1 LKRLAI
7 LVVCITA
14 LAASLA
20 GQSLAIRVDR
30 DQLHIAAPRLR
41 FLAGD
46 ALTRLR
52 DGATV
57 QYEFQ
62 LTARTE
68 RSGRALAHT
77 LEKFAVS
84 YDLWEEKF
92 AITKLGA
99 SPRTVTHL
107 SAAAAEAWCLE
118 NTSIPVAA
126 LSGSQPLWIRLD
138 YQAVTSPKSGDP
150 QENSVFTLTGLIDI
164 FSRRA
169 RNDQLR
175 GFEEAGPVRL
185 ESLKKK

>member
-7 LVVCITA
+7 FAICLTA
-14 LAASLA
+14 LAATLA
-20 GQSLAIRVDR
+20 AQSVAVRVER

-68 RSGRALAHT
+68 RNGRVVART

-92 AITKLGA
+92 AVTKLGA

-107 SAAAAEAWCLE
+107 SAAAAETWCLD
-118 NTSIPVAA
+118 NTSIPIAA

-138 YQAVTSPKSGDP
+138 YQAVTATSSEDA

-169 RNDQLR
+169 RSDQLR